1 MITLTR
7 AKLHLKLATTAEE
20 AEAYTNEDA
29 IIQGLIDAA
38 FQYAEHHTQVT
49 LTTRTKTLV
58 LDGFP
63 KGSDSIELPWS
74 PVTAIE
80 SLEYIDPEGIEQ
92 SLDAETLRLDTRP
105 IYPLLAPQ
113 WGTQWPHTTDEPESV
128 TIIATAGAE
137 ETPPDVEVAVLL
149 LVGHWYENRE
159 SVVIGTISS
168 AVPMGVDMLLHSHRI
183 HAVG

>member
-1 MITLTR
+1 MVTLTR
-7 AKLHLKLATTAEE
+7 AKLHLRPATTEEE
-20 AEAYTNEDA
+20 AAAYNDEDA
-29 IIQGLIDAA
+29 NIQGLILGAY
-38 FQYAEHHTQVT
+38 QYAEHYTQAT
-49 LTTRTKTLV
+49 LTARTKTLV

-63 KGSDSIELPWS
+63 AGSDAIELPWS
-74 PVTAIE
+74 PVTAVE

-113 WGTQWPHTTDEPESV
+113 WGSRWPSTTNEPESV
-128 TIIATAGAE
+128 TITATAGAA
-137 ETPPDVEVAVLL
+137 ETPPDVEIAILL

-168 AVPMGVDMLLHSHRI
+168 SVPMGVDMLLAPYRI